1 MKFSKA
7 PQSPSVSALL
17 EQAVLQNKSLTEGD
31 ARSRKELLATA
42 RSLCNALETPME
54 AVLRM
59 GWGDVRSRFM
69 VVDLTSCADAPVMID
84 VAPGGSSNR
93 CRLETI

>member
-1 MKFSKA
+1 MPSRIELKCSKA

-31 ARSRKELLATA
+31 AGSRKDLLATA

-59 GWGDVRSRFM
+59 GWGDVRSRFI
-69 VVDLTSCADAPVMID
+69 VVD
-84 VAPGGSSNR
+84 
-93 CRLETI
+93 